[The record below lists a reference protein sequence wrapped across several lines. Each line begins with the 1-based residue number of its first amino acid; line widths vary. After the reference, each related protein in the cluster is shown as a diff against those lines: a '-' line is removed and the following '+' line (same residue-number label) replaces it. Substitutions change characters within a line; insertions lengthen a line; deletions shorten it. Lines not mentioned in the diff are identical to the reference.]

1 MIGARKRLIQETFS
15 PTMTMASVV
24 PWP

>member
-15 PTMTMASVV
+15 PTMTTASVV
-24 PWP
+24 PRP